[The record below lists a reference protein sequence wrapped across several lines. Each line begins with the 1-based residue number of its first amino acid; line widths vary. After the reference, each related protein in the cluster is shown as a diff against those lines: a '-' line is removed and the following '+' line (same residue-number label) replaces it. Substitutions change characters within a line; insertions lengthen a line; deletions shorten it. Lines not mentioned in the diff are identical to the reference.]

1 MGTSFQLSTG
11 RTAMNCGMRLG
22 IVGFL
27 ASGLF
32 IGCGKSGTPDAPV
45 ANSGGPAAASPAT
58 AVQPPDPSSSPIAQ
72 AAYDFVDAVVK
83 GDTQRA
89 SARLTPQAM
98 QRIIASKDQFN
109 PTGLPTATFRLGEIR
124 APSPTQAVVEC
135 IFTDN
140 SQGAPQTDEMC
151 CVLRKVDNDWR
162 VAGIAYGTAADK
174 PWVLNDFESGKSFP
188 IPRQTMGGMAST
200 PTAGQQPGNVVM
212 QTGATQPPVAPQ
224 TQPGMPPVAAQ
235 YNAPPAAPAPN
246 GLGMPAVAAPPANP
260 NAAPYQSQAPY
271 TAQEPQSSGL
281 R

>member
-1 MGTSFQLSTG
+1 
-11 RTAMNCGMRLG
+11 MNCGMRLG
-22 IVGFL
+22 VVSVL

-32 IGCGKSGTPDAPV
+32 VGCGKSGTPSAPV
-45 ANSGGPAAASPAT
+45 ANSGGPVAAPPMT
-58 AVQPPDPSSSPIAQ
+58 AGQPTDPSSSPIAQ

-98 QRIIASKDQFN
+98 QRIIASKEQFA
-109 PTGLPTATFRLGEIR
+109 PTGLSTATFKLGEVR
-124 APSPTQAVVEC
+124 TPSPTQAVVQC
-135 IFTDN
+135 VLTDS
-140 SQGAPQTDEMC
+140 SQGTPQTEEMC

-188 IPRQTMGGMAST
+188 IPRQTMGAMAST
-200 PTAGQQPGNVVM
+200 PANGQQPGTGVFP
-212 QTGATQPPVAPQ
+212 TGATQPAVAPQ
-224 TQPGMPPVAAQ
+224 PQPGMPPVAAQ
-235 YNAPPAAPAPN
+235 YNPPAAAPVPN

-260 NAAPYQSQAPY
+260 TAAPYQPQPPY

>member
-1 MGTSFQLSTG
+1 
-11 RTAMNCGMRLG
+11 MNCGMRFG
-22 IVGFL
+22 IVSIL

-45 ANSGGPAAASPAT
+45 ANSGGTAAASAST
-58 AVQPPDPSSSPIAQ
+58 AVPPTDPSSSPIAQ

-98 QRIIASKDQFN
+98 QRIIASKEQFA
-109 PTGLPTATFRLGEIR
+109 PTGLSTATFKLGEVR
-124 APSPTQAVVEC
+124 TPSPTQAVVQC
-135 IFTDN
+135 VLTDS
-140 SQGAPQTDEMC
+140 SQGTPQTEEMC

-188 IPRQTMGGMAST
+188 IPRQSMGGMASA
-200 PTAGQQPGNVVM
+200 PANGQQPGNGVVQTGVM
-212 QTGATQPPVAPQ
+212 QPPTAPQ
-224 TQPGMPPVAAQ
+224 TQPGMPPVAARYDATPTTQ
-235 YNAPPAAPAPN
+235 VPN

-260 NAAPYQSQAPY
+260 NATPYQSSAPY

>member
-1 MGTSFQLSTG
+1 
-11 RTAMNCGMRLG
+11 MNCGLRLG
-22 IVGFL
+22 IVSVL

-45 ANSGGPAAASPAT
+45 ANTSGSTAAAPVAAMPST
-58 AVQPPDPSSSPIAQ
+58 NPSSSPIAQ
-72 AAYDFVDAVVK
+72 AAYDFVDAIVK

-98 QRIIASKDQFN
+98 QRIVASKDQFN
-109 PTGLPTATFRLGEIR
+109 PTGLPTATFKLGQIR
-124 APSPTQAVVEC
+124 TPSPTQAVVEC

-140 SQGAPQTDEMC
+140 SQVTPQTDEMC
-151 CVLRKVDNDWR
+151 CVLRKVENDWR

-188 IPRQTMGGMAST
+188 IPRQAMGGMASA
-200 PTAGQQPGNVVM
+200 PNNGQQPGTGVV
-212 QTGATQPPVAPQ
+212 QTGATQPPAAPQ
-224 TQPGMPPVAAQ
+224 IQPGMPPVASQ
-235 YNAPPAAPAPN
+235 YNAPPAATAPN
-246 GLGMPAVAAPPANP
+246 SLGMPAVAAPPANP